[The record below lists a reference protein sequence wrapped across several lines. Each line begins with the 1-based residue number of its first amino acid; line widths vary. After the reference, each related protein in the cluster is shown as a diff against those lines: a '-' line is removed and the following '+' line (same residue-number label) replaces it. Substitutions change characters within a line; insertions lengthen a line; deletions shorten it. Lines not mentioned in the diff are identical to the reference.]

1 VIGVAPR
8 PRTGLGHG
16 RLPLVRAAGAYSFA
30 GSYGLATIGEVSTMS
45 RPISSRR
52 AVVVGVI
59 AAATAVVAAASPSSS
74 HPAASAVVDGLTFS
88 YHMTSARAERDK
100 SSEAARARNMNTLVR
115 MSAGA
120 VRMDFREGGTSLSGK
135 NGYMILRD
143 QPSQIEFVNP
153 DDKKVTI
160 LGADALGAGLG
171 ALTNNA
177 LVKITTSNEHFDWQD
192 LGAGPSILGYKT
204 RHVRLTSGQTTEM
217 RVLFKRSKST
227 SETIMDAYVTPDV
240 KVDEGAMKVWSRN
253 FAGGLRT
260 TNAELLGKMDSYREG
275 PGRGIMLKATNYV
288 KETDEK
294 NKTTYDTL
302 MVEVTELKRGSLDA
316 SLFTYP
322 KDYEVMDMTAAVAAA
337 ADSAKNASAAGDKKT
352 ANGSGNLVD
361 TTVNAAKDGVK
372 EGLKEGAKEEAK
384 DKVKKG
390 IRGIFKKP

>member
-1 VIGVAPR
+1 
-8 PRTGLGHG
+8 
-16 RLPLVRAAGAYSFA
+16 
-30 GSYGLATIGEVSTMS
+30 MS
-45 RPISSRR
+45 RPRPVAPSRR
-52 AVVVGVI
+52 VVALGVLAAAVVVIG
-59 AAATAVVAAASPSSS
+59 ASPSS
-74 HPAASAVVDGLTFS
+74 PPTVTSAVADGLTFS

-115 MSAGA
+115 MSGGA
-120 VRMDFREGGTSLSGK
+120 VRMDWREGSAPLGGK

-240 KVDEGAMKVWSRN
+240 KVDEGAMKVWTRN

-260 TNAELLGKMDSYREG
+260 TNAELLGKMDSYRNG
-275 PGRGIMLKATNYV
+275 PGHGIMLKATNYM

-294 NKTTYDTL
+294 NKTTYDTM

-337 ADSAKNASAAGDKKT
+337 ADSAKKASANASTTGDPKAAN
-352 ANGSGNLVD
+352 ASGNLVD
-361 TTVNAAKDGVK
+361 TTVQAAKDGVK